1 MSYYSE
7 AVHAAISEASAAFV
21 NNFCG
26 VAVLALFVY
35 DYLITFDNEVTLFWM
50 PHQFNGA
57 LVLFMLNRY
66 LTLTVQILNWIASVP
81 LSFRFHRGTD
91 TLTTLRS

>member
-1 MSYYSE
+1 
-7 AVHAAISEASAAFV
+7 
-21 NNFCG
+21 
-26 VAVLALFVY
+26 LFVY

-81 LSFRFHRGTD
+81 LSFRVSRDPF
-91 TLTTLRS
+91 SFMI